1 MTGSNPVFETLPS
14 GLDIAKWFNHE
25 ERAGR
30 FQNQGGDAL
39 WLCREPHGWLW
50 HLATVDHDDQ
60 VFWLLVIGT
69 SGDGVD
75 TQDLLFITTG
85 LRCPLACEWRNEP
98 SKEQEWGYAA
108 VVWFAGVISQYEE
121 AWADESERATC
132 SADAAYQH
140 DLLGP
145 EETR

>member
-1 MTGSNPVFETLPS
+1 MNDRNPVFDTLPS
-14 GLDIAKWFNHE
+14 GLDIAKWFNDE
-25 ERAGR
+25 KRTGR
-30 FQNQGGDAL
+30 FKNQGGDAV
-39 WLCREPHGWLW
+39 WLSREPHGWVW

-69 SGDGVD
+69 GE

-108 VVWFAGVISQYEE
+108 LVWFAGVISQYEE
-121 AWADESERATC
+121 AWADESDRALT
-132 SADAAYQH
+132 SADARYQL
-140 DLLGP
+140 DQLRP
-145 EETR
+145 E